1 MVKKVFD
8 FTYESINE
16 LKIPTKEKGREVYE
30 DEIIENLLVIVSYG
44 GSKRFYYGTVIGK
57 KYYRI
62 KIGNFPNLLVA
73 EARIQVIKLK
83 DKIANGYIPIKK
95 LDNIVTQEN
104 VNLNMSFE
112 IAINKYYNDY
122 AKYNVKNWK
131 SDLSQI
137 EKNAKH
143 LYNREISSITRDDI
157 QNIFNKMSL
166 KGKYSANRF
175 LAVLGAIFNKFIDW
189 ELVEKNPTKKITKH
203 KEKERARY
211 LLEEEI
217 PVFLEA
223 LKEVPTLIKDFVL
236 ISIYT
241 AARKSNVL
249 AIRWK
254 DIHWDNKTLY
264 IPDTKNGEPHVVPLL
279 PEALEILER
288 RRKEVNSEWVFPSSK
303 SKSGHFEEPK
313 KWWDKIRNASG
324 LKDLR
329 IHDLR
334 RTLASWMANE
344 GTALNIIGKA
354 LNHKSL
360 RSTQRYARL
369 QVNPVRTSME
379 KALEDKIPI
388 INSDRKM
395 PVINNSL

>member
-1 MVKKVFD
+1 MRVIMIEKVFI
-8 FTYESINE
+8 FTDDSINKLE
-16 LKIPTKEKGREVYE
+16 IPEKDREVYK
-30 DEIIENLLVIVSYG
+30 DEIVENLLIIVSYG
-44 GSKRFYYGTVIGK
+44 GSKRFYYGTVIEK

-62 KIGNFPNLLVA
+62 KIGNFPNLSVA
-73 EARIQVIKLK
+73 EARIEAIKLK
-83 DKIANGYIPIKK
+83 DKIADGYIPVKK
-95 LDNIVTQEN
+95 RNNIINQEN
-104 VNLNMSFE
+104 VNLKMTFE
-112 IAINKYYNDY
+112 VAINKYYDDY
-122 AKYNVKNWK
+122 AKHNIKNWK

-143 LYNREISSITRDDI
+143 LYNKEISSIIRDDI
-157 QNIFNKMSL
+157 QSIFNKMSL

-189 ELVEKNPTKKITKH
+189 ELVEKNPIKRITKH

-217 PVFLEA
+217 AVFFEA
-223 LKEVPTLIKDFVL
+223 LKEAPPLIKDYVL

-249 AIRWK
+249 AIKWE
-254 DIHWDNKTLY
+254 DINWDNKTLY

-279 PEALEILER
+279 PEALAILER
-288 RRKEVNSEWVFPSSK
+288 RRKVVNSEWVFPSPTK

-313 KWWDKIRNASG
+313 KWWNKIRKKSD

-334 RTLASWMANE
+334 RTLASWMANA
-344 GTALNIIGKA
+344 GVANIIGKT

-369 QVNPVRTSME
+369 QVNPVRISME
-379 KALEDKIPI
+379 QALEGKIPI
-388 INSDRKM
+388 IQ
-395 PVINNSL
+395 